1 MKLKAIITGA
11 TGMVGKG
18 LLLEC
23 LKDPEVESVLVI
35 NRQPVGIQHAKLRE
49 VIHKDFFDLSPVEQE
64 LKGYN
69 TGFFCLGVSSVGMS
83 EAEFHRLTYDLTIH
97 VAETALR
104 MNPEMAICYVSGTG
118 TDSTEKGRMMWA
130 RVKGKTENK
139 LLSMPFRDAYMIRL
153 GFLQP
158 LDGIRSKVGWY
169 SAVYRITAFLFP
181 LLRLVFPRQMLTTRS
196 LGQAMIKVVKQG
208 CELKVLGNSDLNG
221 ILKSAP
227 VS

>member
-104 MNPEMAICYVSGTG
+104 MNPEMAICYV
-118 TDSTEKGRMMWA
+118 
-130 RVKGKTENK
+130 
-139 LLSMPFRDAYMIRL
+139 
-153 GFLQP
+153 
-158 LDGIRSKVGWY
+158 
-169 SAVYRITAFLFP
+169 
-181 LLRLVFPRQMLTTRS
+181 
-196 LGQAMIKVVKQG
+196 
-208 CELKVLGNSDLNG
+208 
-221 ILKSAP
+221 
-227 VS
+227 